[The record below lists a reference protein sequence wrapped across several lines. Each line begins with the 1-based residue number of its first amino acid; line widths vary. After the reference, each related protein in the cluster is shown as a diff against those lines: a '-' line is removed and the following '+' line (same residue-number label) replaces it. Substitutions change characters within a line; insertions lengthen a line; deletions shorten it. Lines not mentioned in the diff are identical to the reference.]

1 MRQYKFGV
9 QRDIWSDNITVRIG
23 YKSENNIFYVAKPI
37 TMEAVEA
44 GTFMEP
50 CFSLMME
57 EAQLLMDNM
66 WDAGVRPS
74 QSVGT
79 AGQLDATK
87 YHLEDMRKLV
97 FKDRK

>member
-9 QRDIWSDNITVRIG
+9 QRELWSDNITIRIG
-23 YKSENNIFYVAKPI
+23 YPSENGVFYCAKPI
-37 TMEAVEA
+37 TMEATDIGA
-44 GTFMEP
+44 LIEP
-50 CFSLMME
+50 CLSLRME

-87 YHLEDMRKLV
+87 YHLEDMRRLV

>member
-1 MRQYKFGV
+1 MKQYKFGV
-9 QRDIWSDNITVRIG
+9 QRDIWSDSITLRIG
-23 YKSENNIFYVAKPI
+23 YPSENGMFYHAKPI
-37 TMEAVEA
+37 QMEAIET
-44 GTFMEP
+44 GMLTEP
-50 CFSLMME
+50 CLSLMLE

-87 YHLEDMRKLV
+87 YHLEDMRRLV